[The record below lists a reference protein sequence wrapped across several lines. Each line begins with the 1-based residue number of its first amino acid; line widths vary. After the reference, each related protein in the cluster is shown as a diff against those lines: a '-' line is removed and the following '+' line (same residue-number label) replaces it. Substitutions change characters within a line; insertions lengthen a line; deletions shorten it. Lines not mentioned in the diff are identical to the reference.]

1 MCLEG
6 LWEGEEWKVETN
18 LVVET
23 TNFEKSSQTL
33 KNIDHPMVSSTWRP
47 RNSIALPVASPAFI
61 PCIPFFI
68 HSLTQQW
75 AALFWASTALSLG
88 ATASSSGDHA
98 DSDMAAPA
106 GQSHLESKFCGLCI
120 VIFLASVYIFH
131 ILYSVCMYM
140 DLYISF
146 VNKDILIFR
155 LR

>member
-68 HSLTQQW
+68 HSLNS
-75 AALFWASTALSLG
+75 AMGRSALFWASTALSLG
-88 ATASSSGDHA
+88 ATASSSGDQ
-98 DSDMAAPA
+98 AATTEMSP
-106 GQSHLESKFCGLCI
+106 C
-120 VIFLASVYIFH
+120 
-131 ILYSVCMYM
+131 
-140 DLYISF
+140 
-146 VNKDILIFR
+146 
-155 LR
+155 